1 MSRVGAGDVVVIKPQ
16 NNVYTVMV
24 IVATVVQVLT
34 LLVIFLRYK
43 SAFGAYLFQA

>member
-1 MSRVGAGDVVVIKPQ
+1 MSRASAGDVVVIKPQ

-34 LLVIFLRYK
+34 FMCIFLRYK
-43 SAFGAYLFQA
+43 SEFSSFIFNA

>member
-1 MSRVGAGDVVVIKPQ
+1 MSRVAGGDVVVIKPQ

-34 LLVIFLRYK
+34 FMVVFLRYK
-43 SAFGAYLFQA
+43 SEFDAIIFNS